1 MAAYSTILLAE
12 DEPNDAFFV
21 RWGFEKA
28 GLGHGISHVHD
39 GQEALDYLTGQQE
52 FGDRS
57 RFPMPDLILLDLK
70 MPRLTG
76 FDVLRWLRSQPEH
89 KQLPVIIFSS
99 SDHQN
104 DIDKAKMLGANDYRI
119 KPNEI
124 DRFVEMARELD
135 ASWLQ
140 HGQAAA

>member
-28 GLGHGISHVHD
+28 GLSHSISHVHD
-39 GQEALDYLTGQQE
+39 GQEVLDYLTGQE
-52 FGDRS
+52 GFADRG
-57 RFPMPDLILLDLK
+57 RFPLPDLVLLDLK

-76 FDVLRWLRSQPEH
+76 FDVLQWLRSQPEH
-89 KQLPVIIFSS
+89 KKLPVVIFSS

-104 DIDKAKMLGANDYRI
+104 DIDKAKSLGADDYRI

-124 DRFVEMARELD
+124 DRFIEMARELD

-140 HGQAAA
+140 QSRAA